1 LHDVAVSEEEL
12 KHLVVQ
18 KGFHEYRC
26 GFGKVQRTNEGG
38 CSLQEKED
46 LMREILE
53 QEAIIEELKQS
64 IDILKTKMKE
74 RRKQPPKEYD
84 PCYDKNGSAS

>member
-1 LHDVAVSEEEL
+1 
-12 KHLVVQ
+12 
-18 KGFHEYRC
+18 
-26 GFGKVQRTNEGG
+26 
-38 CSLQEKED
+38 
-46 LMREILE
+46 MREILE

>member
-1 LHDVAVSEEEL
+1 MHDVAASEEEL
-12 KHLVVQ
+12 KQLVIQ
-18 KGFHEYRC
+18 EGFQEYGC
-26 GFGKVQRTNEGG
+26 GFGKVQRTTEGG
-38 CSLQEKED
+38 CSLQEKEE

-74 RRKQPPKEYD
+74 RRKQP
-84 PCYDKNGSAS
+84 A